1 MAFVR
6 KVRVGGELERRI
18 VELRGGEQAGEVRE
32 KDFWRATREGEN
44 RERGRVTERRR
55 EQREGESFCL
65 VLFGRSFRKE
75 AEKGGQISESL
86 EEPERG
92 EIFWLRR
99 AKQRR

>member
-44 RERGRVTERRR
+44 RERGRAFVWFFL
-55 EQREGESFCL
+55 GGAS
-65 VLFGRSFRKE
+65 GRKLRKE
-75 AEKGGQISESL
+75 GRFQKA
-86 EEPERG
+86 
-92 EIFWLRR
+92 
-99 AKQRR
+99 